1 MVVCFVFC
9 AVWVPDPCC
18 LVVLLCSS
26 HAAMNTE
33 DKAEFVQLNAMDKL
47 RYKNDMDAFR
57 EEERKKLEQERAK
70 EHRELASASASS
82 ASSASSAIASA
93 ISVAEH
99 VAHSSISMKT
109 V

>member
-1 MVVCFVFC
+1 
-9 AVWVPDPCC
+9 
-18 LVVLLCSS
+18 
-26 HAAMNTE
+26 MNTE

-82 ASSASSAIASA
+82 ASSAIASA

-99 VAHSSISMKT
+99 VAHSSISTKT

>member
-1 MVVCFVFC
+1 MLCRCVAWVTDPFC
-9 AVWVPDPCC
+9 SI
-18 LVVLLCSS
+18 VLLYSS

-47 RYKNDMDAFR
+47 RYKNEMDAFR

-70 EHRELASASASS
+70 EHREMTSAFASAN
-82 ASSASSAIASA
+82 
-93 ISVAEH
+93 SVAEY
-99 VAHSSISMKT
+99 VAHSSIYMKT

>member
-1 MVVCFVFC
+1 VVVCFVFC
-9 AVWVPDPCC
+9 VVWVTDPCC

-70 EHRELASASASS
+70 EHRELASASASV
-82 ASSASSAIASA
+82 SSASSAIASA

>member
-1 MVVCFVFC
+1 
-9 AVWVPDPCC
+9 
-18 LVVLLCSS
+18 
-26 HAAMNTE
+26 MNTE

-70 EHRELASASASS
+70 EHRELASAS
-82 ASSASSAIASA
+82 SASSAIASA

>member
-1 MVVCFVFC
+1 
-9 AVWVPDPCC
+9 
-18 LVVLLCSS
+18 
-26 HAAMNTE
+26 MNTE

-82 ASSASSAIASA
+82 ASSAIASA

>member
-1 MVVCFVFC
+1 
-9 AVWVPDPCC
+9 
-18 LVVLLCSS
+18 
-26 HAAMNTE
+26 MNTE

-70 EHRELASASASS
+70 EHRELASASASV
-82 ASSASSAIASA
+82 SSASSAIASA

>member
-1 MVVCFVFC
+1 
-9 AVWVPDPCC
+9 
-18 LVVLLCSS
+18 
-26 HAAMNTE
+26 MNTE

-47 RYKNDMDAFR
+47 RYKNDMAAFR

-82 ASSASSAIASA
+82 ASSAIASA

>member
-1 MVVCFVFC
+1 
-9 AVWVPDPCC
+9 
-18 LVVLLCSS
+18 
-26 HAAMNTE
+26 MNTE

-70 EHRELASASASS
+70 EHRELASASAS

>member
-1 MVVCFVFC
+1 VT
-9 AVWVPDPCC
+9 DPCC

-70 EHRELASASASS
+70 EHRELASASSS
-82 ASSASSAIASA
+82 ASASSAIASA

>member
-1 MVVCFVFC
+1 
-9 AVWVPDPCC
+9 
-18 LVVLLCSS
+18 
-26 HAAMNTE
+26 MNTE

-70 EHRELASASASS
+70 EHRELASASS
-82 ASSASSAIASA
+82 ASASSAIASA

>member
-1 MVVCFVFC
+1 
-9 AVWVPDPCC
+9 
-18 LVVLLCSS
+18 
-26 HAAMNTE
+26 MNTE

-70 EHRELASASASS
+70 EHRELASAS
-82 ASSASSAIASA
+82 SAIASA